1 MWSANNDRQRF
12 PWLDVVF
19 HSKAVL
25 RLAKEFGALKGKS
38 SKDKGKKRRG
48 QGSLDN
54 YFSSQQAMS
63 QSDPFVESQDS

>member
-25 RLAKEFGALKGKS
+25 RLAKQFGALKGKS

-63 QSDPFVESQDS
+63 QSDPFAESQDS